1 MGNKQNELK
10 KRKAVTT
17 VPNKEPSH
25 TQEINEDIDAIKK
38 VVSSDLQRN
47 RIVIDFTHSI

>member
-1 MGNKQNELK
+1 MGSKQNELK
-10 KRKAVTT
+10 KRKVVTT

-38 VVSSDLQRN
+38 VDSSDFLTCN
-47 RIVIDFTHSI
+47 GAE